1 MATNDRRVFD
11 QAGTALRRIGRA
23 PGRTIA
29 AYAVPRSHHLLLA
42 QDADPALQQA
52 CNELAYALQRNLRD
66 GGIRG
71 GVTFCDANNEP
82 LTERCEWSR
91 MLRVAGFVP
100 VPQGMK
106 LYC

>member
-1 MATNDRRVFD
+1 MRPSYGKR
-11 QAGTALRRIGRA
+11 TARFVDASKKRS
-23 PGRTIA
+23 
-29 AYAVPRSHHLLLA
+29 AV
-42 QDADPALQQA
+42 QQA

>member
-11 QAGTALRRIGRA
+11 QAGAALRRIGRA
-23 PGRTIA
+23 PGWTIA
-29 AYAVPRSHHLLLA
+29 AYAVPEAIICCSP

-71 GVTFCDANNEP
+71 GVTFCDANDEP
-82 LTERCEWSR
+82 LTVRGEWSR
-91 MLRVAGFVP
+91 MLHVAGFVP
-100 VPQGMK
+100 VPQGMR